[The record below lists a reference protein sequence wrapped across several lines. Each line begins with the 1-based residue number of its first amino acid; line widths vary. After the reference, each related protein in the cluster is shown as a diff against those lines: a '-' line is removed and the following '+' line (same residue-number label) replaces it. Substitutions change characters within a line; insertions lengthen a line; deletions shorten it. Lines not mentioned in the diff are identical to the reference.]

1 MSKELKI
8 GIFAAAVL
16 IVSFFMINYLRGK
29 DLFNREYDVYAR
41 FESVEGLVASAPV
54 YIKGY
59 KVGKVS
65 DVSYDPSSEDFKV
78 TCSVSKDFLIPSDSR
93 FTIYSVDIMGGKGV
107 KIDLGNSSVY
117 AVDGDMLTPSF
128 EAGLMDGLASD
139 LGPLLNKVSNTLDSL
154 TITVSGVNSILSDQN
169 RTYISGIL
177 ANLESTS
184 AGLNRLAKAVGNKTG
199 EIDSVIDNISNLS
212 SKLTNIAD
220 QVDTTLT
227 GVNSFIG
234 TVNETDL
241 EGLVSSLQGLLEN
254 INNPD
259 GTIGRLMTDDSVYDS
274 VNSLISEIDELVKK
288 MQENPKKYMR
298 ISVF

>member
-16 IVSFFMINYLRGK
+16 IVSFFMINYLRGE
-29 DLFNREYDVYAR
+29 DLFDREYDVYAR

-65 DVSYDPSSEDFKV
+65 EVSYDPSSEDFKV
-78 TCSVSKDFLIPSDSR
+78 TCSVSKDFRIPSDSR

-107 KIDLGNSSVY
+107 KIDLGNSSDY
-117 AVDGDMLTPSF
+117 AADGDMLTPSF

-139 LGPLLNKVSNTLDSL
+139 LGPLLKKVSNTLDSL
-154 TITVSGVNSILSDQN
+154 NVTVSGVNSILSEQN

-234 TVNETDL
+234 TVNEADL
-241 EGLVSSLQGLLEN
+241 EGLISSLHGLLEN

-259 GTIGRLMTDDSVYDS
+259 GTIGRLMSDDSVYDS
-274 VNSLISEIDELVKK
+274 VDSLISDINELVKK
-288 MQENPKKYMR
+288 IQENPKKYIR